1 MVKENDKVEE
11 GDIIAV
17 VDSDKASIEVE
28 VFESGTI
35 LKLLYKEKEEAHVL
49 EPIAYIGKPGEDFDS
64 DDNVDDKRIA
74 KKIEIPEHSE
84 EKKEKLSVY
93 KQRSRIFATPAA
105 KRVANINNIDLS
117 VVMGT
122 GPGGRIVK
130 NDVLAQVENEEAGSG
145 EGKYHGETFSKM
157 RRKIAER
164 MVRSKQT
171 IPHFYLFTEVDMTWA
186 LEQRTD
192 FNQIS
197 QDKVSINDLLI
208 KDSAETLGEFPRI
221 NSHIEEDRIIHNDEI
236 HTLSLAC
243 DHRGVD
249 GVYAARFLEKMKNN
263 LEQIQIGN
271 AK

>member
-1 MVKENDKVEE
+1 MAKAIVMPQVGQDIETAIITEWLVKENDKVKK

-17 VDSDKASIEVE
+17 VDSDKASFEVE

-74 KKIEIPEHSE
+74 KKIEISEHSK

-93 KQRSRIFATPAA
+93 KQQSRIFATPAA

-130 NDVLAQVENEEAGSG
+130 NDVLAQVENEEVAQEKGSTMVKLSQKCAGKLPNVWSG
-145 EGKYHGETFSKM
+145 VSK
-157 RRKIAER
+157 
-164 MVRSKQT
+164 
-171 IPHFYLFTEVDMTWA
+171 L
-186 LEQRTD
+186 
-192 FNQIS
+192 
-197 QDKVSINDLLI
+197 
-208 KDSAETLGEFPRI
+208 
-221 NSHIEEDRIIHNDEI
+221 SHIFICLLKSI
-236 HTLSLAC
+236 
-243 DHRGVD
+243 
-249 GVYAARFLEKMKNN
+249 
-263 LEQIQIGN
+263 
-271 AK
+271 